1 MKNFGEGGETIP
13 EDPIIRADREDTEED
28 VDRIQQLLKE
38 LDLTG
43 GVARIFRQRAG
54 KAEFDYEG
62 ELPVDNFSLET
73 IKRVYGGGRYQIRLT
88 AKGGK
93 YVKQI
98 KFSIDPRHVGEMDRI
113 NQTQNAVTTT
123 TPDNSN
129 LITFLLKAQQDSQD
143 RAQQQQ
149 AAMMTLMV
157 TMMTESQKTTA
168 QILAA
173 AMQREPIN
181 VTPEPASR
189 LMEVMMPMLIAQM
202 QTPKSNN
209 LADLVESLKVVK
221 ELATGQPEKEEKEED
236 MLDKIVKV
244 GAPLIG
250 AFMSRNQPMPQV
262 PTPAPNP
269 QQRPQIQAQPE
280 DAQRAAAEAK
290 MRSLLGQLR
299 MVTPILVRAAK
310 KDSPIESYLDILD
323 DSLDEEGFQ
332 MLVMFLQRDDWITTL
347 FNDDPGVRENIG
359 WFENFRTMVLN
370 PETDEPTEE
379 TPKDPAEKASS
390 PFGVVLRPT
399 GSSVD
404 GGGN

>member
-1 MKNFGEGGETIP
+1 MP
-13 EDPIIRADREDTEED
+13 EDPIIVAEREDTTED

-43 GVARIFRQRAG
+43 GVARIFRQKPG
-54 KAEFDYEG
+54 KADFDYEG

-113 NQTQNAVTTT
+113 NQTPNAVIPTS
-123 TPDNSN
+123 DNSN

-157 TMMTESQKTTA
+157 TMMTESQKATA
-168 QILAA
+168 QMMSAA
-173 AMQREPIN
+173 FHREPIN

-202 QTPKSNN
+202 QAPKTNN
-209 LADLVESLKVVK
+209 LSDLVESLKVVK

-244 GAPLIG
+244 GAPLLG
-250 AFMSRNQPMPQV
+250 AFMSRNQPMPTPV
-262 PTPAPNP
+262 PVAAPNP
-269 QQRPQIQAQPE
+269 QQRPQIPVQQE
-280 DAQRAAAEAK
+280 DPKTAAAEAK

-323 DSLDEEGFQ
+323 DTLDEEGFG
-332 MLVMFLQRDDWITTL
+332 MLVMFLQRDDWVTTL

-359 WFENFRTMVLN
+359 WFDNFRAMVLN

-379 TPKDPAEKASS
+379 TAKVETPKASS
-390 PFGVVLRPT
+390 PFGVVR
-399 GSSVD
+399 GSAGPPVD
-404 GGGN
+404 GNGN